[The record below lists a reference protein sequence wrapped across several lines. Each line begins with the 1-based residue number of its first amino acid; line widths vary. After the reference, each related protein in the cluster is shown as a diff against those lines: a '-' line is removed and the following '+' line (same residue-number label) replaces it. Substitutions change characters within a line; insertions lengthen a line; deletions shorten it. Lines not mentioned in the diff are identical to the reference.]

1 MARLLSDGLGWDV
14 GAAPVPDGYD
24 AVHLMG
30 YFEAQ
35 ILKEW
40 PTVPV
45 GAYFTHREEDNG
57 GREKAALFDDV
68 AARVDLRIATCRK
81 YAEPLSVHG
90 LTVQCAAPLERERFI
105 PLPKVRGA
113 KPVVGFS
120 GFTYMNHRKG
130 EDLVQAIVASDLGSR
145 VEWRA
150 SGRGWPV
157 PTQSYTW
164 AKMPEFYQGLDL
176 LVVPSRVE
184 GIPMP
189 PLEALACGVPVV
201 VPRDVGLLDEL
212 PNLPGIYRYDKGD
225 PDSLLGAFTEAIES
239 LGSVDREALREAT
252 APYSVERWCAD
263 HQAAYAR
270 LLRGEV
276 DGGLSAE
283 PEAPRPVIIQATQ
296 PEPVE
301 RETGSKRGIYCVAFG
316 DPARAC
322 AERMMTSA
330 KKHMPDVPICLV
342 GARPMGIED
351 VFIEQPDSD
360 VGGRRAKL
368 RAYELAPAEWHAVLY
383 LDADTEIVAPV
394 YTLFEWI
401 EDGWDLCITHDVGET
416 LHSFQRKNNLDELA
430 ELEKS
435 VGTLNALQFNG
446 GVWAFGRNERVQR
459 FFARF
464 QAEYEVHLQRD
475 QGALIRALHA
485 EPLKVWV
492 LGHEWN
498 TFPKYTANVD
508 TAGILH
514 WPGDARRWD
523 GKLPGRIDSPEAWQ
537 IVEQH
542 ETKRR
547 QRERA

>member
-1 MARLLSDGLGWDV
+1 MARALSDGLGWDV

-24 AVHLMG
+24 AVHLIG

-40 PTVPV
+40 PDVPV
-45 GAYFTHREEDNG
+45 GAYFTHREETQPA
-57 GREKAALFDDV
+57 KAALFDEV
-68 AARVDLRIATCRK
+68 AARVDLRIATCRL
-81 YAEPLSVHG
+81 YGGPLSEHG
-90 LTVQCAAPLERERFI
+90 LTVQCAAPVERERFTI
-105 PLPKVRGA
+105 VERPANRR
-113 KPVVGFS
+113 PVVGFS

-130 EDLVQAIVASDLGSR
+130 EDLVQAITASDVGKR
-145 VEWRA
+145 VDWKA
-150 SGRGWPV
+150 SGRGWDPI
-157 PTQSYTW
+157 PTTSYSW

-201 VPRDVGLLDEL
+201 VPRGVGLLDEL
-212 PNLPGIYRYDKGD
+212 PDMPGIYRYDKGD
-225 PDSLLGAFTEAIES
+225 PDSLLGAFAEAVES
-239 LGSVDREALREAT
+239 LGTVDREALREAT
-252 APYSVERWCAD
+252 VPYSVERWCAD
-263 HQAAYAR
+263 HLAAYTR
-270 LLRGEV
+270 LLQGDV

-283 PEAPRPVIIQATQ
+283 PEPPRPVIIQAEH

-301 RETGSKRGIYCVAFG
+301 RKTGSTRGIYCVAFG
-316 DPARAC
+316 EPARVC
-322 AERMMTSA
+322 AERMMTTA
-330 KKHMPDVPICLV
+330 KKHMPDIPICLV
-342 GARPMGIED
+342 GASPMGIED

-368 RAYELAPAEWHAVLY
+368 RAYELAPAEWQAVLY

-394 YTLFEWI
+394 YALWEWI
-401 EDGWDLCITHDVGET
+401 EDGWDLCISHDVGET

-430 ELEKS
+430 EVEQA

-446 GVWAFGRNERVQR
+446 GVWSFARNERLAR

-498 TFPKYTANVD
+498 TFPKYTAHVD

-514 WPGDARRWD
+514 WPSEARRWD
-523 GKLPGRIDSPEAWQ
+523 GNLPGRIDSPEAWQ

-542 ETKRR
+542 ERKRR
-547 QRERA
+547 SRA